1 MGNSPPAPPSPD
13 EIKDQFDN
21 AFNPDKNGFNNSI
34 NDTKDKF
41 DKFGN
46 DIQSNFDPN
55 NSNGILGK
63 IKDGTDEAFK
73 KGGIGNQILRKAGD
87 IGNTIAPIFDSL
99 GDGALT
105 ASAFLPEFSPI
116 LAPIGIG
123 LKGGG
128 AVAGSVIGKLPKV
141 ADTIEKDK
149 KDLRVDD
156 FTNIFR

>member
-13 EIKDQFDN
+13 EINNQFEN
-21 AFNPDKNGFNNSI
+21 AFDPNKNGLNDSIKDTSNKFN
-34 NDTKDKF
+34 D
-41 DKFGN
+41 FGN
-46 DIQSNFDPN
+46 EVQSNFDPN

-63 IKDGTDEAFK
+63 IKNGADEAFQ

-87 IGNTIAPIFDSL
+87 IGNTIAPIFNSL

-105 ASAFLPEFSPI
+105 ASAFLPEFAPI
-116 LAPIGIG
+116 LGPIGIG
-123 LKGGG
+123 FKGGG
-128 AVAGSVIGKLPKV
+128 GVAGVIGKLPKV

-149 KDLRVDD
+149 KDLSPDD